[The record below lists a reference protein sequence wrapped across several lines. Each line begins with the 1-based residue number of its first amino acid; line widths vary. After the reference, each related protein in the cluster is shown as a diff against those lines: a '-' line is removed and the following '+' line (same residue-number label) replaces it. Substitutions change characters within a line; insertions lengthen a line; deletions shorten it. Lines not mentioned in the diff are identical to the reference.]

1 MVVRQ
6 SHFFYPYLSTSSL
19 KSFAADKMAITK
31 SPTPQH
37 MPSCFKLLDKQTGEA
52 TSLSAIDDSI
62 CTEVLNV
69 PTHDRLY
76 GGGFFNWFDTIGFQI
91 ATGKPLGSQEL
102 RDHYL
107 KSDLW
112 ADEAPLIS
120 KILDY
125 LEARYTSHS
134 FYGR

>member
-1 MVVRQ
+1 
-6 SHFFYPYLSTSSL
+6 
-19 KSFAADKMAITK
+19 
-31 SPTPQH
+31 
-37 MPSCFKLLDKQTGEA
+37 MPSCFKLLDKQTKEA
-52 TSLSAIDDSI
+52 VSLNKIDEDI
-62 CTEVLNV
+62 CKEVLGV
-69 PTHDRLY
+69 PVHEKKY
-76 GGGFFNWFDTIGFQI
+76 GGGYAPGSFNWFDTIGFMI

-107 KSDLW
+107 ASDIW
-112 ADEAPLIS
+112 AEEAPVIG

>member
-1 MVVRQ
+1 MASVE
-6 SHFFYPYLSTSSL
+6 LL
-19 KSFAADKMAITK
+19 AADKMAITK
-31 SPTPQH
+31 SPTTQY
-37 MPSCFKLLDKQTGEA
+37 MPSCFQLLDKQTGEA
-52 TSLSAIDDSI
+52 TSLSAIDNSI

-69 PTHDRLY
+69 PTDERMY
-76 GGGFFNWFDTIGFQI
+76 GGGFVSGAFNWFDTIGFQI
-91 ATGKPLGSQEL
+91 ATGKSLGSQEL

-112 ADEAPLIS
+112 ADEAPVIS

>member
-1 MVVRQ
+1 
-6 SHFFYPYLSTSSL
+6 
-19 KSFAADKMAITK
+19 
-31 SPTPQH
+31 

-52 TSLSAIDDSI
+52 VPLNKLDEDI
-62 CTEVLNV
+62 CKDVLGV
-69 PTHDRLY
+69 PVHDKKY
-76 GGGFFNWFDTIGFQI
+76 GGGYVAGAFNWFDTIGFQI

-107 KSDLW
+107 KSDMW
-112 ADEAPLIS
+112 AEEAPIIS